1 MIAMAR
7 ARKTQRNC
15 YEYLRAPYGER
26 LADADQILEPEK
38 AEEEENRREELFERL
53 LRKLKL

>member
-1 MIAMAR
+1 MAR

-15 YEYLRAPYGER
+15 YEYLKAPYGER

-38 AEEEENRREELFERL
+38 AEEEEIRREELYERL